1 MAKCPSCSLLLRH
14 GVEAC
19 TCGTPVKLI
28 SKPREIAML
37 IGFAVLNL
45 AATVGLCQVLFKAI
59 ARN

>member
-1 MAKCPSCSLLLRH
+1 
-14 GVEAC
+14 
-19 TCGTPVKLI
+19 VKLI